1 MIWNKIDLSFFQAP
15 DIGTGKMYYIS
26 AMFKFCNDKGPS
38 GIIYRALFEP
48 YIVYTF
54 LNAYQGCVK
63 YPAEKM
69 QLEETRKTFNGCQFG
84 LHGGSFFPKPIL
96 YILDKAIQQKF
107 DQKWQR
113 ASTEEFESGEYSY
126 LVENL
131 KLLVEEELKFYEQAL
146 LLKNKLKNGHG
157 PAIIDSPMIGMDPLV
172 KRLNKRTTTW
182 VTDGNPDDYDV
193 DKVLQDLVSEK
204 T

>member
-1 MIWNKIDLSFFQAP
+1 MMSLAIICESE
-15 DIGTGKMYYIS
+15 
-26 AMFKFCNDKGPS
+26 GPS
-38 GIIYRALFEP
+38 GKIYRELFEP
-48 YIVYTF
+48 DIIFIF
-54 LNAYQGCVK
+54 LNAYEAL
-63 YPAEKM
+63 AESTLLDDSK
-69 QLEETRKTFNGCQFG
+69 KTLMGIRNGYDDANGVRIF
-84 LHGGSFFPKPIL
+84 SKPIL
-96 YILDKAIQQKF
+96 YILDKAVQRNFDPTWQKT
-107 DQKWQR
+107 
-113 ASTEEFESGEYSY
+113 ATEEFESGEYSY

-146 LLKNKLKNGHG
+146 QLKNKLKNGHG
-157 PAIIDSPMIGMDPLV
+157 PAIIDSPMIGMDPSV